1 MDQQVI
7 ETTVASTD
15 NLDELL
21 ADFDLREVVEEPI
34 EEILEA
40 VETTEEAEAVTE
52 PDVELEE
59 LNVTEGLADLDISDD
74 ELQAVDTEIAK
85 TEAYEAQAAA
95 ATPGTGT
102 VDLSGEKPKKAKKEP
117 KGKKAKSTAPAA
129 PRDLSSLADGA
140 FVLTAAPPADLA
152 ANRATVMAARPG
164 QKKIAEKF
172 DNLILSVAQG
182 KSPSKYTMDCF
193 RALQA
198 KGTITQGELV
208 AALRSLN
215 SNRGSVYS
223 EGTARSQ
230 VGQFMVLA
238 NVLGI
243 ATRTKNTLT
252 MNSDSAFADALAK
265 L

>member
-1 MDQQVI
+1 MDTHI
-7 ETTVASTD
+7 NETTVAATE

-21 ADFDLREVVEEPI
+21 ADMNLNEVVEESI

-40 VETTEEAEAVTE
+40 VDTDVIEDEAEEITAAG
-52 PDVELEE
+52 
-59 LNVTEGLADLDISDD
+59 GLDDLDIAEELSEDD
-74 ELQAVDTEIAK
+74 LLDTEIAK
-85 TEAYEAQAAA
+85 ADAYESQSAAA
-95 ATPGTGT
+95 VSGTGT
-102 VDLSGEKPKKAKKEP
+102 VDLSGEKPKKEKKE
-117 KGKKAKSTAPAA
+117 KKAKASSAPAA
-129 PRDLSSLADGA
+129 PRDLSALSDGA
-140 FVLTAAPPADLA
+140 FVLTLAPPADLA
-152 ANRATVMAARPG
+152 ANRASVMASRPG

-172 DNLILSVAQG
+172 DNLILSVAAG

-198 KGTITQGELV
+198 KGTITQSELV

-238 NVLGI
+238 NALGI
-243 ATRTKNTLT
+243 ATRSKNVLVV
-252 MNSDSAFADALAK
+252 NPDSAFADAMAK
-265 L
+265 F